1 MATMSMNRDVI
12 FTNQVLTRSSGRWSR
27 DGAYE
32 AMQPARAASE
42 AASISVWHIYG
53 LIGIELGMSSIA
65 AASAAPA
72 AALEPPEPHFRRRH
86 RLHGIS

>member
-42 AASISVWHIYG
+42 AASISVWHIYDQ
-53 LIGIELGMSSIA
+53 LRRQSRLA